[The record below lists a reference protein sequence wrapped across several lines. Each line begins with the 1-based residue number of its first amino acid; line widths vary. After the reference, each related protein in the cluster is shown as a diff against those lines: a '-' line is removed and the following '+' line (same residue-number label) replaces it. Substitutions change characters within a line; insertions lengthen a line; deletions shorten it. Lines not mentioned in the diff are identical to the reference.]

1 MVKKLR
7 LMKKSYCQPNYFVRL
22 KPLLTQISS
31 ASFFND
37 ARHGWVGLG
46 CCIVASVSL
55 HQLRKGLIV
64 PWKLPLKLDSSS

>member
-46 CCIVASVSL
+46 CCFRFFTSIAQRFDSALEIAPKV
-55 HQLRKGLIV
+55 RLI
-64 PWKLPLKLDSSS
+64 